1 MEKSTV
7 FFIVELVY
15 NSGMYRN
22 AWWCSD
28 ESLGGPCIK
37 LSTWDS
43 KGNRVRLTKPFSPYL
58 YIEHQRGTYKSLFNT
73 KLIKKE
79 FNQPWER
86 ERYLKQ
92 NERKR
97 IYEKF
102 DVTQQFLLDEYW
114 DKVDKPEFT
123 ENPLRV
129 IFFDIE
135 VDPLPNGEFPKPD
148 EAKAE
153 INIITAYDSL
163 VKKYYVFSKNDYN
176 GNGLIKQA
184 IFVKC
189 ENEKDLLKRFI
200 EFWQDR
206 DYPDIVAGWNS
217 NGFDYPYTFN
227 RIRKV
232 IGDAAFYS
240 LSPYGVIYEREAV
253 DKMQKKIIRYSVA
266 GVDIMDYQEIYAKIK
281 VVKQESYK
289 LDYICNMELGIGK
302 VDYQGCRTIYE
313 FMEKH
318 WDTFVEYNV
327 RDVELLVKLDA
338 KMRYMDI
345 LRMISNIG
353 CVPYTKGITTI
364 QVINGAICRL
374 ARKRGVQVH
383 TFRGTDD
390 PNKVGGF
397 VSSNP
402 GFYNC
407 VVTYDAS
414 SLYPS
419 LVRSNNMSPE
429 TKVGMCYFDF
439 NRDVYEGDDSDMLTW
454 KDIQGHERRINR
466 GQLKQF
472 IKKFDLVL
480 SANGCVFT
488 QQVEGLFPEF
498 MRTYYENRSKERKD
512 IKKLNAA
519 NEELENQIKANKG
532 NKELIKELKAK
543 IKENDFVIEQKDIM
557 QYTIKI
563 LINSA
568 YGAINSHDNQL
579 GDDDIGNAICS
590 MGSKSIQQM
599 NKFARQFVDMK
610 RKELGYDGDIDW
622 ERVVVFNDTDSLGI
636 DFSGVGIKMFDGDKV
651 TDKGYDLVNEADDFF
666 SKEFPAWYEKFTN
679 SHNCC
684 LYFKREKICDAGLY
698 LTKLKNA
705 DEAAKKNYV
714 LHILDNEGVKHP
726 KFKYTGVKFA
736 RSVMPSNLK
745 EMGKR
750 IVENMMLTQ
759 DRTSTQQMINQLYR
773 DYCDMSP
780 IDKAETKKCNNME
793 KYTNLRVEKVVKGK
807 EVKFLT
813 YDNMGKKIV
822 IPGHIRIAQNYNKVL
837 KDKNLTNLLEV
848 NSGDVVKIV
857 PVERDNPWEL
867 KQICF
872 LDEWPIEFDEYFKID
887 DKTGFEKI
895 IYEELKRYY
904 QTMGWPPFNP
914 ALNYEFSLFDI
925 LGIS

>member
-1 MEKSTV
+1 MS
-7 FFIVELVY
+7 
-15 NSGMYRN
+15 YRN

-43 KGNRVRLTKPFSPYL
+43 KGNRVRLTKPYSPYI
-58 YIEHQRGTYKSLFNT
+58 YIEHPRGTYKSLFGT

-79 FNQPWER
+79 FEQPWDR
-86 ERYLKQ
+86 SRYLKN
-92 NERKR
+92 NETKR
-97 IYEKF
+97 IYENF

-114 DKVDKPEFT
+114 DRIEDKDFT
-123 ENPLRV
+123 ANPLRI

-135 VDPLPNGEFPKPD
+135 VDPLPNGEFPKPE

-163 VKKYYVFSKNDYN
+163 VKKYYVFSKNEYS
-176 GNGLIKQA
+176 GEGLIKQA

-189 ENEKDLLKRFI
+189 KDEKDLLQRFVDM
-200 EFWQDR
+200 WCDR

-227 RIRKV
+227 RIKKKL
-232 IGDAAFYS
+232 GDAQYYR
-240 LSPYGVIYEREAV
+240 LSPYGVINEREAV
-253 DKMQKKIIRYSVA
+253 DKMMKKITRYDVA
-266 GVDIMDYQEIYAKIK
+266 GIDLMDYQEIYTKFK

-289 LDYICNMELGIGK
+289 LDYICTMELGVGK
-302 VDYQGCRTIYE
+302 VDYQGMTIYE
-313 FMEKH
+313 FMEHDWNK
-318 WDTFVEYNV
+318 FVEYNV
-327 RDVELLVKLDA
+327 RDVELIVRLDG

-353 CVPYTKGITTI
+353 CVNYSKGITTI
-364 QVINGAICRL
+364 PVTNGGITRL
-374 ARKRGVQVH
+374 AKARGVQIH

-390 PNKVGGF
+390 ENKVGGF

-439 NRDVYEGDDSDMLTW
+439 NRDVYYGDDSDMLTF

-466 GQLKQF
+466 GQLKIF
-472 IKKFDLVL
+472 IQKFDLVL

-488 QQVEGLFPEF
+488 QKSEGIFPEY
-498 MRTYYENRSKERKD
+498 MRTNYENRNRERKD
-512 IKKLNAA
+512 IKKLNAE
-519 NEELENQIKANKG
+519 NEELEKQIKANKG
-532 NKELIKELKAK
+532 NKELVKELKAK
-543 IKENDFVIEQKDIM
+543 IKENDYVIEQKDIM

-568 YGAINSHDNQL
+568 YGAINSRMNPL

-590 MGSKSIQQM
+590 MGSRSIQQM
-599 NKFARQFVDMK
+599 NAFAREFVEAK
-610 RKELGYDGDIDW
+610 RKELGTTSEINWD
-622 ERVVVFNDTDSLGI
+622 RVVVFNDTDSLGI
-636 DFSGVGIKMFDGDKV
+636 DFSGVGIKMFDGDRV
-651 TDKGYDLVNEADDFF
+651 TDEGYALVQEADDFF
-666 SKEFPAWYEKFTN
+666 STEFPRWYEEKTN

-684 LYFKREKICDAGLY
+684 LYFKREKICDGGLY
-698 LTKLKNA
+698 LTKLNNA

-736 RSVMPSNLK
+736 RSVMPANLK
-745 EMGKR
+745 EMGKK

-759 DRTSTQQMINQLYR
+759 DRQSTDIMINQLYK
-773 DYCDMSP
+773 DYCEMNP
-780 IDKAETKKCNNME
+780 TEKAETKRCNNMD
-793 KYTNLRVEKVVKGK
+793 KYENLRVEEVVQGK
-807 EVKFLT
+807 HVKYLT
-813 YDNMGKKIV
+813 YDNYGKKIV
-822 IPGHIRIAQNYNKVL
+822 IPGHIRVAQNYNKVIKEKGINKL
-837 KDKNLTNLLEV
+837 QEIKG
-848 NSGDVVKIV
+848 GDVVKIV
-857 PVERDNPWEL
+857 PVEKDNEWGID
-867 KQICF
+867 KICF
-872 LDEWPIEFDEYFKID
+872 LDEWPGEFDELFKID
-887 DKTGFEKI
+887 NKTGFEKI
-895 IYEELKRYY
+895 IYEELRRYY
-904 QTMGWPPFNP
+904 QTMGWPAFNP
-914 ALNYEFSLFDI
+914 TLNYEFSLFDI
-925 LGIS
+925 LGI

>member
-1 MEKSTV
+1 MS
-7 FFIVELVY
+7 
-15 NSGMYRN
+15 YRN

-37 LSTWDS
+37 LSTWDE
-43 KGNRVRLTKPFSPYL
+43 KGNRVRLSKPFSPYL
-58 YIEHQRGTYKSLFNT
+58 YIEHSRGTYKSLFNT

-79 FNQPWER
+79 FDYPWER
-86 ERYLKQ
+86 NRYLK
-92 NERKR
+92 NNSVKR
-97 IYEKF
+97 IYENF

-135 VDPLPNGEFPKPD
+135 VDPLPNGEFPKPED
-148 EAKAE
+148 AKAE

-232 IGDAAFYS
+232 IGDAAYYS
-240 LSPYGVIYEREAV
+240 LSPYGVVTEREAV
-253 DKMQKKIIRYSVA
+253 DKMMHKITRYDVA
-266 GVDIMDYQEIYAKIK
+266 GIDLMDYQEIYTKFK

-289 LDYICNMELGIGK
+289 LDFICNMELGIGK

-313 FMEKH
+313 FMTNH

-338 KMRYMDI
+338 KMRYMNI
-345 LRMISNIG
+345 LRMLSVWA
-353 CVPYTKGITTI
+353 CVPFSKGITTI
-364 QVINGAICRL
+364 PVTNGGIAVL
-374 ARKRGVQVH
+374 ARKRGVKLH
-383 TFRGTDD
+383 WFRGTDD
-390 PNKVGGF
+390 ENKVGGF

-407 VVTYDAS
+407 CVSYDAS
-414 SLYPS
+414 ALYPS
-419 LVRSNNMSPE
+419 IIRSNNMSPE

-439 NRDVYEGDDSDMLTW
+439 NRDIYEGDDSDMLTF
-454 KDIQGHERRINR
+454 KDTLNRERRINR
-466 GQLKQF
+466 SQLKQF
-472 IKKFDLVL
+472 IEKFDLVL
-480 SANGCVFT
+480 SANGCLFT
-488 QQVEGLFPEF
+488 QKTEGLFPEY
-498 MRTYYENRSKERKD
+498 MRVNSQNRDSERDVIKRLNKE
-512 IKKLNAA
+512 
-519 NEELENQIKANKG
+519 NEELEKQIKNNKFD
-532 NKELIKELKAK
+532 KDLVKDLKRK
-543 IKENDFVIEQKDIM
+543 IKENNFIIEQKDVM
-557 QYTIKI
+557 QFTLKI
-563 LINSA
+563 RQNSA
-568 YGAINSHDNQL
+568 YGALNSRMNPF

-599 NKFARQFVDMK
+599 NAFARQFVDMK
-610 RKELGYDGDIDW
+610 RKELGTTTDINWD
-622 ERVVVFNDTDSLGI
+622 RVVVFNDTDSLGI

-651 TDKGYDLVNEADDFF
+651 TEEGYKLVQEADDFF
-666 SKEFPAWYEKFTN
+666 SEQFPKWYEENTN

-698 LTKLKNA
+698 LTKLNKTE
-705 DEAAKKNYV
+705 EAAKKNYV

-745 EMGKR
+745 EMGKK

-759 DRTSTQQMINQLYR
+759 DRSSTDQMINQLYK
-773 DYCDMSP
+773 DYCEMNSN
-780 IDKAETKKCNNME
+780 DKAETKKCNNME
-793 KYTNLRVEKVVKGK
+793 KYANLRVEEVREGKNVKY
-807 EVKFLT
+807 LT
-813 YDNMGKKIV
+813 YDNFGNKIV
-822 IPGHIRIAQNYNKVL
+822 IPGHIRIAQNYNKIIQE
-837 KDKNLTNLLEV
+837 KGFTNLLEV
-848 NSGDVVKIV
+848 KSGDVVKIV
-857 PVERDNPWEL
+857 PIEKDNPWGID
-867 KQICF
+867 KICF
-872 LDEWPIEFDEYFKID
+872 LDDWPVEFNDLFKID
-887 DKTGFEKI
+887 DKIGFEKI
-895 IYEELKRYY
+895 IYEELRRYY
-904 QTMGWPPFNP
+904 QTMGWPAFNP
-914 ALNYEFSLFDI
+914 TLNYEFSLYDI
-925 LGIS
+925 LGI